1 MTGKTCLRFELR
13 HLRYVIAVAELGG
26 IRKAARAL
34 DVQPSTISRRVR
46 DLEDELGAA
55 VFIRHGAGVRLTG
68 AGERFVRRARKALNH
83 LSHATLDLV
92 PYGKGQ
98 SGVIRLGLM
107 SSMASGFIDRLID
120 AFVEAHP
127 NVRIEY
133 VEGEPAEHTL
143 AIRQLRMDVAF
154 LTGTPVAE
162 DCEVVPLW
170 SERVYV
176 AMASNDQ
183 LAAKGELFWT
193 DLRARQFVVSEEQ
206 SGPEIHDY
214 LVKHLSDLGR
224 SPSVHRHAVYRD
236 TLMQIVAKS
245 QSLTLT
251 SEATIATQFPGV
263 VYRPLAG
270 ELLPFSAVW
279 SSRNDNPAFRRLLS
293 LAKVISARAHRRILS
308 LDQSGSSSP
317 VTVAGPRGALS
328 QSRDPLQ

>member
-1 MTGKTCLRFELR
+1 MTGKTRHHFELR

-55 VFIRHGAGVRLTG
+55 VFLRHGAGVTLTG
-68 AGERFVRRARKALNH
+68 AGERFIRRARKALSH
-83 LSHATLDLV
+83 LSHAARDV
-92 PYGKGQ
+92 GVYGRGQ
-98 SGVIRLGLM
+98 SGVVRLGLM
-107 SSMASGFIDRLID
+107 SSMASGFIDKLID
-120 AFVEAHP
+120 AFVVAHP
-127 NVRIEY
+127 NVRIDY
-133 VEGEPAEHTL
+133 VEGESAEHIL
-143 AIRQLRMDVAF
+143 AIRQFRMDVAF

-162 DCEVVPLW
+162 DCEVAPLW

-176 AMASNDQ
+176 AMANNDG
-183 LAAKGELFWT
+183 LAAKAKIFWT
-193 DLRARQFVVSEEQ
+193 DLSARQFVVSEEQ

-224 SPSVHRHAVYRD
+224 SPSVQRHAVYRD

-270 ELLPFSAVW
+270 EMLPFSAVW
-279 SSRNDNPAFRRLLS
+279 SSRNDNPAFRRFLS
-293 LAKVISARAHRRILS
+293 IGTVMSARAHRRTIS
-308 LDQSGSSSP
+308 RAGQSEAP
-317 VTVAGPRGALS
+317 LPVAGA
-328 QSRDPLQ
+328 